1 MQMTLPSFHGDLP
14 GGKAA
19 LCINQ
24 RRELLDLQ
32 ARTHRQAA
40 RLWPRLPS
48 LYGKG
53 SRSLVVHI
61 REISL
66 ISLLAVVNQ

>member
-1 MQMTLPSFHGDLP
+1 MQMTSPSFHGDLP
-14 GGKAA
+14 GGKAT
-19 LCINQ
+19 LYINQ

-48 LYGKG
+48 LYGG
-53 SRSLVVHI
+53 SRALAVHI
-61 REISL
+61 REIAL